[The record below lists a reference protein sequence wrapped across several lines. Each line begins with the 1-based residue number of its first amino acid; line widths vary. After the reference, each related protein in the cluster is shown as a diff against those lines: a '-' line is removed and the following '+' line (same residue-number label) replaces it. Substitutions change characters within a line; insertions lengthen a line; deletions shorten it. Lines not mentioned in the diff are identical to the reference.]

1 MSDVK
6 NKSLST
12 IDQLVS
18 QPYKYGF
25 ETEIENERIPVGL
38 DENTIRLLSE
48 KKNEPEFM
56 LKARLQAF
64 KVWQELTE
72 PNWAELKHPK
82 IDYQGMTYYSAP
94 KRKKKSR
101 MYYTKSPTPAQR

>member
-38 DENTIRLLSE
+38 DENTVRLLSE
-48 KKNEPEFM
+48 KRMNPNLCGSHDCKRLKFGKN
-56 LKARLQAF
+56 
-64 KVWQELTE
+64 
-72 PNWAELKHPK
+72 
-82 IDYQGMTYYSAP
+82 
-94 KRKKKSR
+94 
-101 MYYTKSPTPAQR
+101 